1 MSNAETEK
9 EVKFLNLMLKCHV
22 AFVIH
27 IGGISGEV
35 FSKC

>member
-1 MSNAETEK
+1 MSDVETET
-9 EVKFLNLMLKCHV
+9 FNLMLKCHV

-35 FSKC
+35 FWKC

>member
-1 MSNAETEK
+1 MSDVETEK

-35 FSKC
+35 LWKC